1 MLASICIG
9 NAAMSLRLYLRLVA
23 GLPRNIR
30 LSIFFGFILGLV
42 WAVMIAVTWYLNTRF
57 SSSLMVSDL
66 PELALAFGGML
77 QKPTMPKHC
86 PVAVND
92 GGMSNSYKA
101 RTYDAQIILHRNEL
115 GSKNPNTLHRLS
127 KWGVHS
133 ADEWRSYAYKAA
145 DKMEMRDGASVYEI
159 GVGTG
164 AFLHAL
170 QMKYRNLELAG
181 SDLSAQA
188 VVIANQVL
196 GPHFCYANAYN
207 LSYANADHYDFVIA
221 SGVFLVAAA
230 TEAETIDLVKQAVS
244 LLKPKTG
251 KLFVGYNSVHIPGS
265 GPTGDGRINLRTEF
279 WTENSKLLQLT
290 NVVIVNPSAFGGST
304 IKYDVY
310 ATRAADP

>member
-1 MLASICIG
+1 
-9 NAAMSLRLYLRLVA
+9 MSLRLYLRLVA

-86 PVAVND
+86 PVVIND

-207 LSYANADHYDFVIA
+207 VSYANADHYDFVIA

-279 WTENSKLLQLT
+279 WTENAKLLQLT
-290 NVVIVNPSAFGGST
+290 NVVIVIPSAFGGST

>member
-1 MLASICIG
+1 MTLRFLFAKPYLNLRSLAWLP
-9 NAAMSLRLYLRLVA
+9 LR
-23 GLPRNIR
+23 IR
-30 LSIFFGFILGLV
+30 LPILCGIGLGCL
-42 WAVMIAVTWYLNTRF
+42 WTVMIAVTWYLNHRF

-66 PELALAFGGML
+66 PELALAFGGL
-77 QKPTMPKHC
+77 LLKPAMPKHC

-133 ADEWRSYAYKAA
+133 AEEWRSYAYQAA
-145 DKMEMRDGASVYEI
+145 HKMEMRDGVSVYEI

-170 QMKYRNLELAG
+170 QMKYKNLELAG

-196 GPHFCYANAYN
+196 GPQFCYANAYN
-207 LSYANADHYDFVIA
+207 LSYATADHYDFVIA
-221 SGVFLVAAA
+221 SGVFLVAAE

-279 WTENSKLLQLT
+279 WTENSKLLKLT
-290 NVVIVNPSAFGGST
+290 NVVIVNPSAFGGSS

-310 ATRAADP
+310 ATRAAEPTPE